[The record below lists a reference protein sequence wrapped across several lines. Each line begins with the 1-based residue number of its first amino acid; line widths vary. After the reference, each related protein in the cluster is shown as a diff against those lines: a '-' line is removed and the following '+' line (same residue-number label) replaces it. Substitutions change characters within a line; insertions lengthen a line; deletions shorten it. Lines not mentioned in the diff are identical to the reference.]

1 MILCRDNRETH
12 PELYEH
18 ERPQLSSAK
27 RPQYNCR
34 NDMFDEERV
43 VLSCQ
48 KLVADFRF
56 LLTAESLELLQS
68 SFEKNIRLASEKM
81 HSGAAPRSR
90 TVTDTSNDSKFSPF
104 VKYFPESM
112 DPKFRLGSIMRM
124 MFSQMQLKMKD
135 FSPARRS
142 KVFHQM
148 FSRLVNNASIRPINF
163 YNFLF
168 FLT

>member
-1 MILCRDNRETH
+1 MIHCRDNRETH

-18 ERPQLSSAK
+18 ELPQLSSAK
-27 RPQYNCR
+27 RPQYNCE

-56 LLTAESLELLQS
+56 LMTAESLELLQS
-68 SFEKNIRLASEKM
+68 SFEKNIRLAIEKM
-81 HSGAAPRSR
+81 NSDGSPRSSN
-90 TVTDTSNDSKFSPF
+90 VTNTSSDSKFSPF

-135 FSPARRS
+135 FSPERRS
-142 KVFHQM
+142 KVFHKM
-148 FSRLVNNASIRPINF
+148 FSRLVNNVFFRPLNLISCF
-163 YNFLF
+163 YLM
-168 FLT
+168 